1 MAGVALPV
9 AAVVLVLLACIVL
22 LLLMMVLRR
31 REQDGWEIDYEELEM
46 GDVLGSGGF
55 GEVYRAMWKVS
66 PPPQPCFPIVVV
78 LERINPP
85 PNTLIILAR
94 WPGH

>member
-1 MAGVALPV
+1 MVGVALPG

-22 LLLMMVLRR
+22 LLLMMALRR

-66 PPPQPCFPIVVV
+66 LPTLFFYRRCQVV
-78 LERINPP
+78 ERINPP
-85 PNTLIILAR
+85 T
-94 WPGH
+94 H

>member
-31 REQDGWEIDYEELEM
+31 REQDGWEINYEELEM

-66 PPPQPCFPIVVV
+66 PPQPCFPIVVV

>member
-66 PPPQPCFPIVVV
+66 PP
-78 LERINPP
+78 
-85 PNTLIILAR
+85 NTVFQSSSFLRELS
-94 WPGH
+94 PHPTH